1 MLLASPLEHLL
12 KGLIIGFAIAAP
24 VGPINL
30 LCLRR
35 SLSDG
40 RRVGFV
46 SGLGAAGADTTY
58 GILAA
63 VGVTAVTGFLVGHRF
78 WIQLVGGLFLAA
90 LGVQT
95 MRKHPPRPE
104 ARAPVHVGRLRD
116 AFVSTYVLTLAN
128 PMTIIAF
135 TGIFAGLGLGWRTG
149 TTVDA
154 LALIGGVFL
163 GSSCWWLILA
173 LLAGTFGR
181 HLADSTL
188 RLIDLV
194 AGGIIAA
201 FGFWQLSVLAAER
214 WL

>member
-1 MLLASPLEHLL
+1 MEHFL
-12 KGLIIGFAIAAP
+12 KGLVIGFAIAAP

-35 SLSDG
+35 SMVDG
-40 RRVGFV
+40 RRMGFL
-46 SGLGAAGADTTY
+46 SGLGAAAADTTY
-58 GILAA
+58 GIIAA
-63 VGVTAVTGFLVGHRF
+63 IGLTAVTSFLVVHRF
-78 WIQLVGGLFLAA
+78 WLQLFGGLFLAG
-90 LGVQT
+90 LGLHT
-95 MRKHPPRPE
+95 MRKRPPRE
-104 ARAPVHVGRLRD
+104 ARMPVHVGRLRD

-135 TGIFAGLGLGWRTG
+135 TGIFAGLGLGWQTG

-154 LALIGGVFL
+154 LGLIGGVFL

-173 LLAGTFGR
+173 LAAGTFGR
-181 HLADSTL
+181 HLGDGTL

-194 AGGIIAA
+194 AGGLIAA
-201 FGFWQLSVLAAER
+201 LGIWELSVLVAEH

>member
-1 MLLASPLEHLL
+1 MEHLL
-12 KGLIIGFAIAAP
+12 KGLVIGFAIAAP

-46 SGLGAAGADTTY
+46 SGLGAAFADTTY
-58 GILAA
+58 GVIAA
-63 VGVTAVTGFLVGHRF
+63 AGLTAVTDFLIGHRV
-78 WIQLVGGLFLAA
+78 WLQLFGGAFLLV
-90 LGVQT
+90 LGVFT
-95 MRKHPPRPE
+95 MRAHAPRRE
-104 ARAPVHVGRLRD
+104 AAAPVHVGRLRD

-135 TGIFAGLGLGWRTG
+135 TGVFAGLGLGWRTG
-149 TTVDA
+149 RTIDA
-154 LALIGGVFL
+154 LQLIGGVFT
-163 GSSCWWLILA
+163 GSSLWWLLLA

-181 HLADSTL
+181 HLNDGTL
-188 RLIDLV
+188 RWINRI

-201 FGFWQLSVLAAER
+201 FGVWQL
-214 WL
+214 WLLITELGA

>member
-1 MLLASPLEHLL
+1 MEHLL
-12 KGLIIGFAIAAP
+12 KGLVIGFAIAAP

-46 SGLGAAGADTTY
+46 SGLGAAVADTTY
-58 GILAA
+58 GIIAA
-63 VGVTAVTGFLVGHRF
+63 VGLTAVTDFLIGHRA
-78 WIQLVGGLFLAA
+78 WLQLFGGLFLLV
-90 LGVQT
+90 LGTFT
-95 MRKHPPRPE
+95 MRAHAPRRE
-104 ARAPVHVGRLRD
+104 AAAPVHVGRLRD

-135 TGIFAGLGLGWRTG
+135 TGVFAGLGLGWRTG
-149 TTVDA
+149 RTIDA
-154 LALIGGVFL
+154 LQLIGGVFT
-163 GSSCWWLILA
+163 GSALWWLLLA

-181 HLADSTL
+181 HLNDGTL
-188 RLIDLV
+188 RWINRI

-201 FGFWQLSVLAAER
+201 FGVWQL
-214 WL
+214 WLLITELGA

>member
-1 MLLASPLEHLL
+1 MFVAPPLEHLL

-35 SLSDG
+35 SLNDG
-40 RRVGFV
+40 RRIGFM
-46 SGLGAAGADTTY
+46 SGLGAAAADTTY

-63 VGVTAVTGFLVGHRF
+63 VGLTAVTGFLVGHRF
-78 WIQLVGGLFLAA
+78 WLQLLGGLFLAI

-95 MRKHPPRPE
+95 MRQRPPRAE

-116 AFVSTYVLTLAN
+116 AFASTYVLTLAN

-149 TTVDA
+149 TTADA

-163 GSSCWWLILA
+163 GSSCWWLLLA

-181 HLADSTL
+181 HLGDSTL
-188 RLIDLV
+188 RVIDLI

-201 FGFWQLSVLAAER
+201 FGFWQLSLLVVER